1 MGDASASDSK
11 GFFARTAAAVIRWAL
26 RWRIVRA
33 ALLYS
38 GRRGPALA
46 DAVTYR
52 TLFSVFA
59 GVLLGFSIAAL
70 WLTGDDEA
78 WNAVVSAIN
87 SAVPGLISTEGEEGI
102 VDLDRIGAPAGLSIA
117 GAVSLLGL
125 VASALGA
132 IGALRIAMRVI
143 AGTSAADIAWY
154 KLILRNLLLAL
165 LIGGVFV
172 GAAGVTFA
180 GELVVRQVAT
190 WVGLPE
196 DSPLV
201 FWTVR
206 LLSLLVVLA
215 LNAVVIASA
224 FRILSG
230 VRATARALWTGALLG
245 GGALLV
251 LQELSGLFVGGARA
265 NPLLTS
271 FASLLALLL
280 WLNLS
285 AQVML
290 ISSAFIVVSMQE
302 HRDRVKARFGAQT
315 LAENALHLAEAD
327 VRTATEALRSAQE
340 AVERE
345 RTP

>member
-1 MGDASASDSK
+1 MNGSTGTRRE
-11 GFFARTAAAVIRWAL
+11 GFFARTSSAVIRWAL

-38 GRRGPALA
+38 GKRGPALA

-59 GVLLGFSIAAL
+59 GVLLGFSVAAL

-78 WNAVVSAIN
+78 WTAVVSAVN
-87 SAVPGLISTEGEEGI
+87 SAVPGLISTDGEEGI
-102 VDLDRIGAPAGLSIA
+102 VDLDKLGAPTGLSIA
-117 GAVSLLGL
+117 GTISLVGL
-125 VASALGA
+125 IASALGA
-132 IGALRIAMRVI
+132 IGALRIAMRII
-143 AGTSAADIAWY
+143 AGTSAADITWY
-154 KLILRNLLLAL
+154 KLILRNLLLAVL
-165 LIGGVFV
+165 VGGVFV

-180 GELVVRQVAT
+180 GELVVRQVAA

-196 DSPLV
+196 DSPVV

-206 LLSLLVVLA
+206 LLSLLIVLA
-215 LNAVVIASA
+215 LNAVVIAAA

-230 VRATARALWTGALLG
+230 VRATGRALWAGALLG

-265 NPLLTS
+265 NPLLAS

-285 AQVML
+285 AQVIL
-290 ISSAFIVVSMQE
+290 FASAFIVVSVAE
-302 HRDRVKARFGAQT
+302 RGDRVAARYSAET
-315 LAENALHLAEAD
+315 LAENALHQAEQD
-327 VRTATEALRSAQE
+327 VRVATAALRDAQHDVAQE
-340 AVERE
+340 RAR
-345 RTP
+345 